1 MYSRIMCNVLAV
13 SRYLKS
19 TPARLMPGLALFA
32 NRLGCR
38 NVSNKIP
45 AHFCF
50 LNAMHLLQPHD
61 YLSGK
66 GDLTM
71 AFVIPR
77 VSQVHAKA

>member
-1 MYSRIMCNVLAV
+1 MCNVRAV

-19 TPARLMPGLALFA
+19 TPVRHSIIA